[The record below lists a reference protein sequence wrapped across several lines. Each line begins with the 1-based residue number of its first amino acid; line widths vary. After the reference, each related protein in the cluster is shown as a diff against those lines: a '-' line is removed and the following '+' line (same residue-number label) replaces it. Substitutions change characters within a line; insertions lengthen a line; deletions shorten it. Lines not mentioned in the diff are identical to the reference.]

1 MRNEQQE
8 MTEFFKG
15 QGFDVEIHT
24 VEDDVKVFQRLDV
37 FRGTWHGSFL
47 FVNGEQKSHSEIDRL
62 RNKPTN

>member
-37 FRGTWHGSFL
+37 FRGTWRGSFL
-47 FVNGEQKSHSEIDRL
+47 FVNGEQKNHSEIDRL